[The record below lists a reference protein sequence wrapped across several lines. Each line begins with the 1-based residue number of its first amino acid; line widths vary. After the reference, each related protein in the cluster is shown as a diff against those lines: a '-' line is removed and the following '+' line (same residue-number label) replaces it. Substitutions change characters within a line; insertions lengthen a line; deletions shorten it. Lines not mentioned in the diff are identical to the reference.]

1 MFIVVLTSSLSALV
15 GVIVSTIFVVKAS
28 KKKKDMFRN
37 KSDKS

>member
-28 KKKKDMFRN
+28 KEKKRYVSKQ
-37 KSDKS
+37 K